1 MRFVKRLDSAP
12 ASRGRS
18 SRIPRA
24 KPQWLKEWIED
35 QGRFGLLKCG
45 CKLNLSARGLT
56 IIESFG
62 GKKAVTVYCER
73 HNDFAELER
82 LIKPNEYL
90 GITVPAVPD
99 NPLF

>member
-1 MRFVKRLDSAP
+1 MRFIKPVDSSP

-35 QGRFGLLKCG
+35 QGKFGLLKCG
-45 CKLNLSARGLT
+45 HKLNLSARGLT
-56 IIESFG
+56 IIEAFG
-62 GKKAVTVYCER
+62 GKKAVQVYCETC
-73 HNDFAELER
+73 NDFSELKR
-82 LIKPNEYL
+82 LMKFTEYA